1 MDEWDVHRIRRR
13 SNPNQARDHVHS
25 CRRPNPDQLSPTAD
39 FSAAGLCFSA
49 RPQPA
54 PPHTGPHHPHM
65 QCQIAA
71 VLAPATILANQ
82 PSRPPQTAAG
92 QPWPARPDQLA
103 IDLPHRR
110 TQPTPRSYLPLS
122 HPTPVLAA
130 APMAPDPLWMQLLQD
145 CQPQPRLAHPALAPS
160 SHCRSTHLRITACRR
175 QPPPARRVHRR
186 QPQDPPARPV
196 AEPASISTRSP
207 PALRSVGPLVLC
219 LLLPNQTHSPA
230 HTLDPSRH
238 SRHQPADDSSAT
250 SACPPQP
257 APTPAA
263 PRRRRRRRRR
273 LGASRAADSVR
284 RLLTRQVVDEYI
296 DWDPQRGYIQ
306 CAHSH
311 AHIGTRASA
320 PWLWIHADRA
330 SRVLLA
336 RARGML
342 GSV

>member
-1 MDEWDVHRIRRR
+1 MGCATHP
-13 SNPNQARDHVHS
+13 STQQPQSSQGSVHS

-130 APMAPDPLWMQLLQD
+130 APMAPDPLWLQLLQD

-219 LLLPNQTHSPA
+219 LLLPNQTHRPHIRSTHHATVVISRPTTAARHQRA
-230 HTLDPSRH
+230 HPSRR
-238 SRHQPADDSSAT
+238 RHQ
-250 SACPPQP
+250 Q
-257 APTPAA
+257 
-263 PRRRRRRRRR
+263 
-273 LGASRAADSVR
+273 LLLVVVVVVVVSVR
-284 RLLTRQVVDEYI
+284 RGPLTLSVV
-296 DWDPQRGYIQ
+296 
-306 CAHSH
+306 C
-311 AHIGTRASA
+311 
-320 PWLWIHADRA
+320 
-330 SRVLLA
+330 
-336 RARGML
+336 
-342 GSV
+342 